1 MPRIALGLAA
11 LALLAG
17 CLDGGK
23 PQEQRGELHGV
34 LLIKWVR
41 EDRFVFVPDESDPL
55 TYERGGRRIVPG
67 AMFTDGGSIP
77 RLFWS
82 VKGLSPW
89 SYGPA
94 YALHDWLF
102 RQHRCGLDA
111 PPMTY
116 TLAEANE
123 VLEDAIGILVAEGL
137 AYGNAQVASLIKGA
151 VDQHGRA
158 AWEGPCEPGP
168 AALAAAA
175 TAERS
180 GDIIVGRIEIR

>member
-1 MPRIALGLAA
+1 MRIAFHLAA
-11 LALLAG
+11 LAILAG
-17 CLDGGK
+17 CDAAAPPAE
-23 PQEQRGELHGV
+23 PQGDLHGV

-55 TYERGGRRIVPG
+55 TYERGGRKIVPG

-82 VKGLSPW
+82 VRGFSPW
-89 SYGPA
+89 GYGPA

-102 RQHRCGLDA
+102 KQHRCDLDA

-123 VLEDAIGILVAEGL
+123 VLDDAIRILVADGL
-137 AYGNAQVASLIKGA
+137 AYGNVEISRLIRGA
-151 VDQHGRA
+151 VDQFGQA
-158 AWEGPCEPGP
+158 AWDDPCEPGP
-168 AALAAAA
+168 TPLVAAT

-180 GDIIVGRIEIR
+180 GDIIVGRIVIE